1 MHHEQSAA
9 IAFCCRLA
17 VVARPAQALQVAF
30 RIGSPMSLGCDVVDC
45 LRLGCPAFAQ
55 ALLAQIFI
63 SAQNHQPQPV
73 PFGAIATF
81 LSALT
86 LLVVLPACITVFFA
100 VSAAVGSCLCAATF
114 AAGAGDA

>member
-1 MHHEQSAA
+1 MC
-9 IAFCCRLA
+9 F
-17 VVARPAQALQVAF
+17 
-30 RIGSPMSLGCDVVDC
+30 GYDVIDC
-45 LRLGCPAFAQ
+45 LCLGCPTFTQ
-55 ALLAQIFI
+55 TLLAQMLIP
-63 SAQNHQPQPV
+63 AQNHQPQPV